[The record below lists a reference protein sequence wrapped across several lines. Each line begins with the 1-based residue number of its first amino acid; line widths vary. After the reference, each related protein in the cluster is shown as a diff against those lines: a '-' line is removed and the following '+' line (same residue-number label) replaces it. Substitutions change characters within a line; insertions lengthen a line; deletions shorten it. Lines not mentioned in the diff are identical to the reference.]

1 MGIIKSVADLKSLR
15 SSIQE
20 ANQKAIIENNN
31 VKPIEINVA
40 MATCGIASGAKEIID
55 FLIQELPKRNIV
67 AKIKKTGCM
76 GYCYAE
82 PTLEITKPNEK
93 PMVFGYVDLKKADE
107 IIEKYIKLGA
117 LVDGVIPINYE
128 LAT

>member
-40 MATCGIASGAKEIID
+40 MATCGIASGAKKS
-55 FLIQELPKRNIV
+55 LIS
-67 AKIKKTGCM
+67 
-76 GYCYAE
+76 
-82 PTLEITKPNEK
+82 
-93 PMVFGYVDLKKADE
+93 
-107 IIEKYIKLGA
+107 
-117 LVDGVIPINYE
+117 
-128 LAT
+128 